1 MSKIESY
8 QNRFRSN
15 FQEQG
20 VEFQRHLLRF
30 NSKRKCKWKFQQ
42 VILQNSLACHVQLFA
57 HTPHHTVVFSFAHTL
72 HHTFVP
78 STFPTAIITLLCL
91 QLCPHPSSHC
101 CAFNFAHTLQ
111 HTVCLHLCPHPSSHC
126 VPSTLPTPVIT
137 LLCHTILGSPVT
149 CAEPWMRPFSSSLSQ
164 TIYLLIVKRVVP
176 SRMVACNQRWFF
188 HIWRQ
193 LGARYQWCVGSRGQ
207 TCCWTTHY
215 EVRMSP
221 NHKDTPGPNHQHMVL
236 CSMGTGRKQKS
247 WLCPRSPT

>member
-1 MSKIESY
+1 MKVPT
-8 QNRFRSN
+8 
-15 FQEQG
+15 G
-20 VEFQRHLLRF
+20 HPPEFTCLP
-30 NSKRKCKWKFQQ
+30 C
-42 VILQNSLACHVQLFA
+42 
-57 HTPHHTVVFSFAHTL
+57 
-72 HHTFVP
+72 
-78 STFPTAIITLLCL
+78 STFCPHSSSYGCL
-91 QLCPHPSSHC
+91 QLCPYPSSHF
-101 CAFNFAHTLQ
+101 CAFNFPHSHH
-111 HTVCLHLCPHPSSHC
+111 HTV

-193 LGARYQWCVGSRGQ
+193 LGARCQWCVGSRGQ

-215 EVRMSP
+215 EVRMRP